1 MPTKKPRIT
10 ITLDSDVLATID
22 DYRFGTRA
30 KNQTK
35 AITALINVGL
45 ADYFGKTENVTTAM
59 SGSAMAVARWYDALD
74 KHGKDMVELVI
85 NGEKSRMEQEHA
97 ENQKR
102 K

>member
-10 ITLDSDVLATID
+10 VTLDSDILAKVD

-35 AITALINVGL
+35 AITALINAGL
-45 ADYFGKTENVTTAM
+45 ANYFGKTENVTTAM
-59 SGSAMAVARWYDALD
+59 SDSAMAVAQQYDVLD

-85 NGEKSRMEQEHA
+85 NGEKLRMEQEHV

-102 K
+102 R